1 MFASKLR
8 PVSLTSG
15 DTIFGLFSMIGIGTG
30 LGLELSTMG
39 IAASASCFRWTKYSK
54 TPPPIMNK
62 QSKNMTIAMI
72 IGLDS
77 SVIFYVDYL
86 RMKVKLLLASIGWT
100 IISEVSDE
108 WLVTSVIIVACLVIV
123 IAAVEHFVV
132 VIVVVKIWPDA
143 IGIE

>member
-1 MFASKLR
+1 
-8 PVSLTSG
+8 
-15 DTIFGLFSMIGIGTG
+15 
-30 LGLELSTMG
+30 
-39 IAASASCFRWTKYSK
+39 
-54 TPPPIMNK
+54 
-62 QSKNMTIAMI
+62 MTIAMI

-123 IAAVEHFVV
+123 I
-132 VIVVVKIWPDA
+132 VVVKIWPDA

>member
-1 MFASKLR
+1 
-8 PVSLTSG
+8 
-15 DTIFGLFSMIGIGTG
+15 
-30 LGLELSTMG
+30 
-39 IAASASCFRWTKYSK
+39 
-54 TPPPIMNK
+54 
-62 QSKNMTIAMI
+62 MTIAMI

-123 IAAVEHFVV
+123 IAAVERFVV